1 LADARRYGW
10 WERDGGVELCGEV
23 ELSAGGVS
31 MEGEVVF
38 VRRSASFADLVT
50 RGFIIDLVVRNDDWT
65 DLAELRRCL
74 VATPL
79 VGRNCCEA

>member
-1 LADARRYGW
+1 
-10 WERDGGVELCGEV
+10 
-23 ELSAGGVS
+23 

-38 VRRSASFADLVT
+38 VRRGASFADLVT
-50 RGFIIDLVVRNDDWT
+50 RGIIIDLVVRNDDWT

-79 VGRNCCEA
+79 VGRNCGEA